1 MPKLVSRT
9 GLLLSTLLLVCIA
22 GVNFITGTHVLEA
35 LGIANACYRLEMRR
49 RESKTKELDVS
60 AHIMNVTEC

>member
-22 GVNFITGTHVLEA
+22 AVNFITGTHVLEA
-35 LGIANACYRLEMRR
+35 MGIANACYRLETRR
-49 RESKTKELDVS
+49 REPETKELNVS
-60 AHIMNVTEC
+60 TRL